1 MLSHLVELWA
11 SVYANHA
18 ALRTAV
24 EFVHIGGLV
33 GGGGCAVAADRATLL
48 AIRQPPAAR
57 AAHLR
62 GLSSVHRVVVAG
74 LAAVALSGVLL
85 FTSDLDTF
93 LYSKIFWLKMGL
105 IVLLL
110 ANGALLLRAEHR
122 AEQGDERAW
131 SRLAWTSGVSLALWF
146 LITLAGATLPNIG

>member
-11 SVYANHA
+11 SLYSNHA

-33 GGGGCAVAADRATLL
+33 GGGGCAIASDRATFIAL
-48 AIRQPPAAR
+48 RQPPSAR
-57 AAHLR
+57 GPHLQA
-62 GLSSVHRVVVAG
+62 LSSVHRIVVIG
-74 LAAVALSGVLL
+74 LVAAVASGVLL

-105 IVLLL
+105 VALLL
-110 ANGALLLRAEHR
+110 VNGALLLRAERQAGH
-122 AEQGDERAW
+122 GDEGAW

-146 LITLAGATLPNIG
+146 LTTLAGAALPNIG